1 MSGGVQLGGML
12 MTRRSSVQGKVL
24 LSKEISKDGD
34 LKKPEATSV
43 NLKKSLNSDSE
54 DFEELL
60 EMSDDEL
67 DQKLEEFKG
76 PISTF
81 DEETK

>member
-24 LSKEISKDGD
+24 LSKEISKDSD
-34 LKKPEATSV
+34 FKKPEATSAS
-43 NLKKSLNSDSE
+43 LKKSSDSDSG

>member
-24 LSKEISKDGD
+24 LSKESSKDSD
-34 LKKPEATSV
+34 VKKPEATSV
-43 NLKKSLNSDSE
+43 GLKLSLNSDSE

>member
-1 MSGGVQLGGML
+1 M
-12 MTRRSSVQGKVL
+12 
-24 LSKEISKDGD
+24 
-34 LKKPEATSV
+34 
-43 NLKKSLNSDSE
+43 KKSSDSDSG

>member
-24 LSKEISKDGD
+24 LSKEFSKDGD